1 MPMHDFHCRPCN
13 VVFED
18 YSTYDNARQCVTPV
32 ECPQCGGECQI
43 VWLKAPGVAGDE
55 NLTAEEK
62 VAAALKIG
70 FGQDGKLTVPKTRA
84 DLRRIRQTYGDFK
97 VGERELM
104 SAETPQR
111 VDTRTAAEKEAD
123 RAATIDAIR
132 ERRRAAK
139 NDEIPRATPS
149 PEVIEAQK
157 STPINSKNILAG
169 KRVS

>member
-97 VGERELM
+97 VGE
-104 SAETPQR
+104 
-111 VDTRTAAEKEAD
+111 KEAD